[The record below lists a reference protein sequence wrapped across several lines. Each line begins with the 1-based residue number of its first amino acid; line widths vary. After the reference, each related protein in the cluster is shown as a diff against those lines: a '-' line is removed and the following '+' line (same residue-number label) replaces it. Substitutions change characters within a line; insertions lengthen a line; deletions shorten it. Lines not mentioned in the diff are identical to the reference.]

1 MSDTAVALARRAYET
16 TEPYHVVA
24 YFNPGIRDAVRD
36 LGIDQHAFYVG
47 ARAAPMGEAH
57 ASVVTAAFYNFSP
70 TVIEN
75 GWSQA
80 LNAGLAEIDDRR
92 YAMLAEQY
100 GTILAGIDPT
110 EVERIAEGF
119 GRLVDGLP
127 LSGRALAAAW
137 ASSPVPDAPALA
149 LWRHL
154 SVLREWRG
162 DNHLAELVRHGLTG
176 LEAGV
181 LHEADLPDPTVR
193 RRVMGRRFFRITRG
207 WSEEQWGEA
216 VASMTARGL
225 VEGEPEEHRLTGEG
239 MSLYLDIEAGTDA
252 VSAAAFGD
260 DAAGLIDRVRP
271 LTKAVIDAGVIPGT
285 GKK

>member
-1 MSDTAVALARRAYET
+1 MSETAALARRAYET
-16 TEPYHVVA
+16 VEPFHVVA
-24 YFNPGIRDAVRD
+24 YFNPGIRDACSD

-47 ARAAPMGEAH
+47 ARAAPMGEAS

-80 LNAGLAEIDDRR
+80 LQAGLAEIDDRR

-100 GTILAGIDPT
+100 GTILAGIDP
-110 EVERIAEGF
+110 AEIEGLAQGF
-119 GRLVDGLP
+119 GTVVDGLP
-127 LSGRALAAAW
+127 LEGRALAAAW
-137 ASSPVPDAPALA
+137 GGSPVPDAPALA
-149 LWRHL
+149 LWRHI

-162 DNHLAELVRHGLTG
+162 DNHLAELIRHGLTG

-181 LHEADLPDPTVR
+181 FHEADVTDPEIR

-216 VASMTARGL
+216 VARLTARGL
-225 VEGEPEEHRLTGEG
+225 VEGEPEAHRLTPEG
-239 MSLYLDIEAGTDA
+239 MALYDEIEAGTDA
-252 VSAAAFGD
+252 VSGAAFGD
-260 DAAGLIDRVRP
+260 AAAGLIDRMRP
-271 LTKAVIDAGVIPGT
+271 ISKAVIDAGVIPGT
-285 GKK
+285 TKK